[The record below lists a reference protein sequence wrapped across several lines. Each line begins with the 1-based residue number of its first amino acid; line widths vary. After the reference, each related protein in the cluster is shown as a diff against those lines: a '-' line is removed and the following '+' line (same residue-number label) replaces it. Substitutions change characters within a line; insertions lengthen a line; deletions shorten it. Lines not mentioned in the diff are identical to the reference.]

1 MSNRE
6 RFIKYLTEQKRYSAR
21 TCAIYAEVLGSFF
34 RFARFSEEGT
44 GAEEATPYLVRG
56 YVAWM
61 VEEGRASRT
70 VQLHLSAL
78 SSYYRF
84 LMKQGLCSSNPA
96 ALPVRPKAGRSIPDF
111 YAREAINHLLD
122 MSVDEDDFWQVQAHA
137 VLHTLYSTGIR
148 RAELAGLR
156 MGDVD
161 FRRNLIRV
169 HGKGNKMR
177 EVPMPAA
184 LIGELLRFYAVRK
197 GQLSPEMEQRSAP
210 LFVTQ
215 KGRELPLSY
224 VNKMVHAAL
233 GGSQGIQGRK
243 TPHRLR
249 HSLATHLLNNGADI
263 YSIKE
268 VLGHSSL
275 AATQIYTHSDFKTLQ
290 KVYKQFHPRAE

>member
-6 RFIKYLTEQKRYSAR
+6 LFITYLAEQKRYSTR
-21 TCAIYAEVLGSFF
+21 TCSIYAEVLGAFF
-34 RFARFSEEGT
+34 RFAALPEDGAGSEE
-44 GAEEATPYLVRG
+44 ASNSVVRG

-61 VEEGRASRT
+61 MEEGRSPRT

-84 LMKQGLCSSNPA
+84 LMKQGLCNSNPA
-96 ALPVRPKAGRSIPDF
+96 VLLVRPKAGRSIPDF
-111 YAREAINHLLD
+111 YAREAINSLID
-122 MSVDEDDFWQVQAHA
+122 MPVDEDNFDMVQEHA
-137 VLHTLYSTGIR
+137 VLHTLYATGIR

-156 MGDVD
+156 LGDID

-177 EVPMPAA
+177 EVPMAFA
-184 LIGELLRFYAVRK
+184 LVGELLSFVALRK
-197 GQLSPEMEQRSAP
+197 GQITPDAEPVEAP

-215 KGRELPLSY
+215 KGQMLPLSY
-224 VNKMVHAAL
+224 VNKMVHDAL
-233 GGSQGIQGRK
+233 NGAPGILGKK